1 MYKLISRAEGT
12 GKGTAEPTSEEVDI
26 IREAFTED
34 EFEEGLDFWTQVR
47 RTGRNLRKRKGKFA
61 PS

>member
-26 IREAFTED
+26 IREAFSED
-34 EFEEGLDFWTQVR
+34 ESEEGLILDSGR